1 MGNNNESVVLPVL
14 DCLCSPKA
22 ATPHTNIFSMH
33 KKKQFVA
40 KAVCLKATPV
50 ATLHDIAQILKLQGA
65 TRIQFHFRRYRVT
78 CCCKCGGYSYG
89 SSMPTLQLAVADLLS
104 RIERGYSPNTKIK
117 A

>member
-50 ATLHDIAQILKLQGA
+50 ATLHDIAQILKHWAQHVFSFILGVIA
-65 TRIQFHFRRYRVT
+65 
-78 CCCKCGGYSYG
+78 S
-89 SSMPTLQLAVADLLS
+89 LAVASAVVTAMAVLCQHYNWQLP
-104 RIERGYSPNTKIK
+104 ICFL